1 MITGM
6 INMAESRYKQIV
18 EMVAAVK
25 EQRGKMYRTE
35 PKDIVPIEVLEAVA
49 LLKAYRGY
57 EGIDIDKKI
66 DEYTDLM
73 NYSAF
78 LIERL
83 QDLKAQ
89 STVMVGDIK
98 TKVIPGV
105 KKGFLRDVPECFGTY
120 AKTKVECMTVTDGCE
135 HIASCFYKTTMD
147 RPAETFPDC
156 FGKQTPDCVKEACK
170 PYQDCKIK
178 TREILNA
185 LEQEKQCNCGDA
197 CTCVDGLDK
206 CACDSKLE
214 TPSYE
219 DDCDSRR
226 G

>member
-1 MITGM
+1 MTD
-6 INMAESRYKQIV
+6 RYKEIV
-18 EMVAAVK
+18 NQVAAVK

-78 LIERL
+78 IIERL
-83 QDLKAQ
+83 QDKKRRETNHFDISALTSSQQTIK
-89 STVMVGDIK
+89 MVGGK
-98 TKVIPGV
+98 
-105 KKGFLRDVPECFGTY
+105 C
-120 AKTKVECMTVTDGCE
+120 
-135 HIASCFYKTTMD
+135 
-147 RPAETFPDC
+147 DC
-156 FGKQTPDCVKEACK
+156 GD
-170 PYQDCKIK
+170 DCK
-178 TREILNA
+178 
-185 LEQEKQCNCGDA
+185 
-197 CTCVDGLDK
+197 CVDGLVK
-206 CACDSKLE
+206 CACDSRLE

>member
-1 MITGM
+1 MEVIKV
-6 INMAESRYKQIV
+6 AENRYKQIV

-35 PKDIVPIEVLEAVA
+35 PKDIVPIEILEAVA

-78 LIERL
+78 IIERL
-83 QDLKAQ
+83 QDKKR
-89 STVMVGDIK
+89 SETNHFDISAL
-98 TKVIPGV
+98 TSSQQTIAT
-105 KKGFLRDVPECFGTY
+105 L
-120 AKTKVECMTVTDGCE
+120 DG
-135 HIASCFYKTTMD
+135 K
-147 RPAETFPDC
+147 
-156 FGKQTPDCVKEACK
+156 
-170 PYQDCKIK
+170 
-178 TREILNA
+178 
-185 LEQEKQCNCGDA
+185 CNCGDA
-197 CTCVDGLDK
+197 CTCVDGFDK
-206 CACDSKLE
+206 CACDSRLE